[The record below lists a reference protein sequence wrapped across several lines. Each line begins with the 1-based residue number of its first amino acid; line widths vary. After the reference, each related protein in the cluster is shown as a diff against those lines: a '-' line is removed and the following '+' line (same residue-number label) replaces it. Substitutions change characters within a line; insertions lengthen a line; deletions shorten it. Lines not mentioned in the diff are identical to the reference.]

1 MLCYNYMAN
10 FVSMRNIGSNLRMFH
25 NAGEK
30 KICSRMLAGQQSS
43 IAQHTKDTVQIWR
56 DCASL
61 RIIIQSALQMVHQPS
76 FESESQSD
84 SSSDY
89 VAVLGSLLQTAA
101 NRVES
106 TTHSKTSN
114 AAADASWE
122 FLEAQNRAVMAYC
135 LAEADKWHE
144 STKLPNRKNLKAL
157 DQSISSQMQYVMS
170 DPDERAVKRCRGS
183 NPDEYDDAPLYAALL
198 KESVQKGASGDEYRA
213 MKMASKFGKRPQAV
227 QVDRRASKGRKIR
240 YSSIERLVNFM
251 APRPVPLS
259 EGIPITDE
267 QLINAY
273 VNSIFQ

>member
-1 MLCYNYMAN
+1 ML
-10 FVSMRNIGSNLRMFH
+10 R
-25 NAGEK
+25 
-30 KICSRMLAGQQSS
+30 GQAPSS
-43 IAQHTKDTVQIWR
+43 VPQHTKDTVQVWR

-61 RIIIQSALQMVHQPS
+61 RIMIQSALQIVHREGYQPAPN
-76 FESESQSD
+76 SESTSD
-84 SSSDY
+84 FLNVIDD
-89 VAVLGSLLQTAA
+89 LLQTSAKRLIS
-101 NRVES
+101 NPSKPFES
-106 TTHSKTSN
+106 QVSSSW
-114 AAADASWE
+114 DA
-122 FLEAQNRAVMAYC
+122 LESQNRLIIAYC
-135 LAEADKWHE
+135 LGEADKWHE

-170 DPDERAVKRCRGS
+170 DPDQRAVKRCRGI

-213 MKMASKFGKRPQAV
+213 MKMASKFGKRPQAI

-240 YSSIERLVNFM
+240 YSSIEKLVNFM

-267 QLINAY
+267 QLITAY